1 MVLTN
6 DQYIALSK
14 LEKWYR
20 KYTHQIIEISGII
33 GTGVFD
39 VVKEFLDNIGFD
51 NHEILYLSYDQKQV
65 VEMGAN
71 RYHTFFIDRFIYKYN
86 RVVNFDSLPVLNSR
100 SSHIEYIWEQTVR
113 KKINPYYKIIIVF
126 DSLLLN
132 EKTLTDLC
140 SFGLPII
147 LMKDP
152 LLLPANDSYLY
163 TRDSNIKLRELH
175 PDLMKNPLVYFANKI
190 ITDEKLVPG
199 NYDKVSIIQRK
210 QMNLYNLQYTNMIIT
225 MTEGMR
231 KEVNKLYRRRILK
244 LESNI
249 NIPGERLILYK
260 NDYREEIVNED
271 EENIKI
277 YLHKGLVGKISR
289 CYKHRE
295 VTKYLNMD
303 FQPDFYHKAFEELM
317 LDRHFLNNIHYN
329 SKQEIPDK
337 VNYFQYAY
345 ALTPYAAR
353 INHWDSIIMTTEF
366 NDLND
371 KELQRRLLY
380 TGITRAKK
388 NCLIII

>member
-100 SSHIEYIWEQTVR
+100 SSHIEYIWEQRVR
-113 KKINPYYKIIIVF
+113 KKINAYYKIIVVF

-152 LLLPANDSYLY
+152 LLLPVNDSYLY

-231 KEVNKLYRRRILK
+231 KEVNKL
-244 LESNI
+244 
-249 NIPGERLILYK
+249 
-260 NDYREEIVNED
+260 
-271 EENIKI
+271 
-277 YLHKGLVGKISR
+277 
-289 CYKHRE
+289 
-295 VTKYLNMD
+295 
-303 FQPDFYHKAFEELM
+303 
-317 LDRHFLNNIHYN
+317 
-329 SKQEIPDK
+329 
-337 VNYFQYAY
+337 
-345 ALTPYAAR
+345 
-353 INHWDSIIMTTEF
+353 
-366 NDLND
+366 
-371 KELQRRLLY
+371 
-380 TGITRAKK
+380 
-388 NCLIII
+388 